1 MDDKGFIRVEDKVT
15 LRTFIAEGVWKV
27 FGLNVVPHIALVCK
41 RKTTDSTTSCTNFIS
56 PNILI
61 KVLKFLDLTLKGKGE
76 IVNSQTKSGTVMINL
91 LSLIVKSSN
100 MIIYCT
106 L

>member
-1 MDDKGFIRVEDKVT
+1 MFLAFVDDKGFIRVEDKVA

-56 PNILI
+56 PNQYIDQSPQI
-61 KVLKFLDLTLKGKGE
+61 SRPDLKRRD
-76 IVNSQTKSGTVMINL
+76 SQTMSWTVE
-91 LSLIVKSSN
+91 
-100 MIIYCT
+100 
-106 L
+106 

>member
-1 MDDKGFIRVEDKVT
+1 MDDVGFVSVEDKMA
-15 LRTFIAEGVWKV
+15 LRTLVAEGVWKM

-61 KVLKFLDLTLKGKGE
+61 KVLKFLDLTLKGE
-76 IVNSQTKSGTVMINL
+76 IVRQQCLGQ
-91 LSLIVKSSN
+91 
-100 MIIYCT
+100 
-106 L
+106 